1 MIVNEL
7 KKNTNDYYL
16 PLGPQRLASPGS
28 GCLAA
33 IRSVHHA
40 QRDTRPIGHQGDTR
54 CRDLG
59 SQQSRRQNDVHLAA
73 RKSFSIGLIGLL
85 MGDVA
90 IGPRLLCLLLSYTFT
105 NRKTCMP
112 LSQNGECSSGN
123 APTCLTAGRGF
134 ESPCVR
140 YFLAKKREAEGCRIS
155 WTVWATLPH
164 LFAATSSG

>member
-1 MIVNEL
+1 MNEL

-33 IRSVHHA
+33 VRSVHHA
-40 QRDTRPIGHQGDTR
+40 RRDTRPIGRQGDR
-54 CRDLG
+54 
-59 SQQSRRQNDVHLAA
+59 SRIAARQNDVRPAA
-73 RKSFSIGLIGLL
+73 RTSFSIGLIGLL

-90 IGPRLLCLLLSYTFT
+90 IGPRLLCLLLSYMFT

-123 APTCLTAGRGF
+123 APTYLAAGRGF
-134 ESPCVR
+134 ESPCVS
-140 YFLAKKREAEGCRIS
+140 YFLAKKREAEGCRS
-155 WTVWATLPH
+155 TWTVWATLPH
-164 LFAATSSG
+164 LFTARSSG